1 MPRNR
6 RTILNVKVIHYPCKC
21 EPLSKIGRL
30 SLISIEFK
38 LFQDCQRFIGQ
49 TAIPCYLFV
58 AVDLL
63 IFHILMIPNKDAS
76 GSRQL
81 SANA

>member
-6 RTILNVKVIHYPCKC
+6 RTILNVEVIHYPCKC
-21 EPLSKIGRL
+21 EPFSKIGGL
-30 SLISIEFK
+30 SLVNIELK
-38 LFQDCQRFIGQ
+38 LSEDCQWFIGQ